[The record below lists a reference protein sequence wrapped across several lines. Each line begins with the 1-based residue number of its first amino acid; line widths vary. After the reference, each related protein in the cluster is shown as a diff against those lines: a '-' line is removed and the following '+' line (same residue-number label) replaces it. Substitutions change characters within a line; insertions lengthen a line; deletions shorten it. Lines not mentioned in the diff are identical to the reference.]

1 MLFSLSLQNLPVG
14 SDEVT
19 QLLNYT
25 HISIDEA
32 IVSLQNP
39 PILSDEAIMS
49 LLKFVKRLVD
59 RVGRSVSVSD
69 ETVGTVPTFA

>member
-1 MLFSLSLQNLPVG
+1 MYQRLYRYKTCQFEAMKLHNP
-14 SDEVT
+14 
-19 QLLNYT
+19 LNYS

-49 LLKFVKRLVD
+49 LLKFVKR
-59 RVGRSVSVSD
+59 
-69 ETVGTVPTFA
+69 